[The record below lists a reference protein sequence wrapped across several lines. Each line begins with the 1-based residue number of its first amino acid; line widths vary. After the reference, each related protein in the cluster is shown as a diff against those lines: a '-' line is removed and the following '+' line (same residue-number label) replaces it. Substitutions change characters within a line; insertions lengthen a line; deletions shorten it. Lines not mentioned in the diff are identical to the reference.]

1 MLDRHIDSFLSH
13 LEVVRHLS
21 PHTISS
27 YRRDLDSFFTFLK
40 EKNDSWEEVQDH
52 HVRGFVAQ
60 ERRRGLSARS
70 IQRALSSIR
79 SFFNYLLDEEVVE
92 TNPAANISSPKSAQL
107 LPKALDT
114 DLVKRL
120 LDFKPQGDIEIRD
133 KAMVELLYSSGLRL
147 SELCGLNMDS
157 VSIKERSCRVVGKGN
172 KTRDLPVGEKA
183 IQSLRD
189 WLLVRENISSD
200 ANKALFLNK
209 NGKRISTRSVQLR
222 LERLSKKRGLPMVNP
237 HMLRHSF
244 ASHILE
250 SSGDLRAVQE
260 MLGHSDIGT
269 TQIYTKLD
277 FQHLSKVYDDAHPR
291 AKSRK
296 SK

>member
-1 MLDRHIDSFLSH
+1 MLDRHLDPFLSH

-27 YRRDLDSFFTFLK
+27 YKRDLTAFFTFLK
-40 EKNDSWEEVQDH
+40 EKHDSGEEVRDH
-52 HVRGFVAQ
+52 DIRGFVAQ
-60 ERRRGLSARS
+60 ERRRDLSARS

-92 TNPAANISSPKSAQL
+92 TNPAANISSPKSTQL

-147 SELCGLNMDS
+147 SELCSLNMDS
-157 VSIKERSCRVVGKGN
+157 ISVKERSCRVVGKGN
-172 KTRDLPVGEKA
+172 KTRDLPVGDKA

-189 WLLVRENISSD
+189 WLLVRRNISGD
-200 ANKALFLNK
+200 TNKALFLNK

-291 AKSRK
+291 AKNRK

>member
-40 EKNDSWEEVQDH
+40 EKHESWEEVQDH
-52 HVRGFVAQ
+52 HIRGFVAQ

-92 TNPAANISSPKSAQL
+92 TNPAANISSPKSTQL

-147 SELCGLNMDS
+147 SELCSLNMDS
-157 VSIKERSCRVVGKGN
+157 ISVRERSCRVVGKGN

-189 WLLVRENISSD
+189 WLLVRKNISSD
-200 ANKALFLNK
+200 SNKALFLNK

-291 AKSRK
+291 AKNRK

>member
-1 MLDRHIDSFLSH
+1 MLDRHLDPFLSH

-27 YRRDLDSFFTFLK
+27 YKRDLTAFFTFLK
-40 EKNDSWEEVQDH
+40 EKHDSGEEVRDH
-52 HVRGFVAQ
+52 DIRGFVAQ
-60 ERRRGLSARS
+60 ERRRDLSARS

-120 LDFKPQGDIEIRD
+120 LDFKPQSDIEIRD

-147 SELCGLNMDS
+147 SELCSLNMDS
-157 VSIKERSCRVVGKGN
+157 ISVRERSCRVVGKGN

-189 WLLVRENISSD
+189 WLLVRKNISSD
-200 ANKALFLNK
+200 SNKALFLNK

-291 AKSRK
+291 AKNRK

>member
-52 HVRGFVAQ
+52 QVRGFVAQ

-147 SELCGLNMDS
+147 SELCGLNMES

>member
-1 MLDRHIDSFLSH
+1 MLDRHLDPFLSH

-27 YRRDLDSFFTFLK
+27 YKRDLTAFFTFLK
-40 EKNDSWEEVQDH
+40 EKHDSGEEVRDH
-52 HVRGFVAQ
+52 DIRGFVAQ
-60 ERRRGLSARS
+60 ERRRDLSARS

-92 TNPAANISSPKSAQL
+92 SNPAANISSPKSTQL

-147 SELCGLNMDS
+147 SELCSLNMDS
-157 VSIKERSCRVVGKGN
+157 ISVRERSCRVVGKGN

-189 WLLVRENISSD
+189 WFLVRKNISSD
-200 ANKALFLNK
+200 SNKALFLNK

-291 AKSRK
+291 AKNRK

>member
-52 HVRGFVAQ
+52 QVRGFVAQ

-189 WLLVRENISSD
+189 WLLVRNNISSYT
-200 ANKALFLNK
+200 NKALFLNK

>member
-52 HVRGFVAQ
+52 QVRGFVAQ

-120 LDFKPQGDIEIRD
+120 LNFKPQGDIEIRD

-147 SELCGLNMDS
+147 SELCGLNMES
-157 VSIKERSCRVVGKGN
+157 ISIKERSCRVVGKGN

>member
-1 MLDRHIDSFLSH
+1 MLDRHLDPFLSH

-27 YRRDLDSFFTFLK
+27 YKRDLDSFFTFLK
-40 EKNDSWEEVQDH
+40 EKNDSLEQVQDH
-52 HVRGFVAQ
+52 DIRGFVSQ

-70 IQRALSSIR
+70 LQRSLSSIR
-79 SFFNYLLDEEVVE
+79 SFLNYLLDEEIVE
-92 TNPAANISSPKSAQL
+92 TNPAENISAPKSTQL

-120 LDFKPQGDIEIRD
+120 LDFKPKGDIEIRD

-147 SELCGLNMDS
+147 SELCSLNIDS
-157 VSIKERSCRVVGKGN
+157 ISIKERSCRVVGKGN
-172 KTRDLPVGEKA
+172 KTRDLPVGDKA

-189 WLLVRENISSD
+189 WLL
-200 ANKALFLNK
+200 ALFLNK

-291 AKSRK
+291 AKNNK
-296 SK
+296 K

>member
-52 HVRGFVAQ
+52 QVRGFVAQ

-92 TNPAANISSPKSAQL
+92 TNPAANISSPKSTQL

-157 VSIKERSCRVVGKGN
+157 VSIKERSCRVFRKGN
-172 KTRDLPVGEKA
+172 ITRDLPVGEKA

>member
-1 MLDRHIDSFLSH
+1 MLDRHLDPFLSH

-27 YRRDLDSFFTFLK
+27 YKRDLTAFFTFLK
-40 EKNDSWEEVQDH
+40 EKHDSWEEVQDH
-52 HVRGFVAQ
+52 HIRGFVAQ
-60 ERRRGLSARS
+60 ERRRDLSARS

-147 SELCGLNMDS
+147 SELCSLNMDS
-157 VSIKERSCRVVGKGN
+157 ISVRERSCRVVGKGN

-189 WLLVRENISSD
+189 WLLVRKNISSD
-200 ANKALFLNK
+200 SNKALFLNK

-291 AKSRK
+291 AKNRK

>member
-1 MLDRHIDSFLSH
+1 MLDRHLDPFLSH

-27 YRRDLDSFFTFLK
+27 YKRDLTAFFTFLK
-40 EKNDSWEEVQDH
+40 EKHDSGEEVRDH
-52 HVRGFVAQ
+52 DIRGFVAQ
-60 ERRRGLSARS
+60 ERRRDLSARS

-92 TNPAANISSPKSAQL
+92 TNPAANISSPKSTQL

-147 SELCGLNMDS
+147 SELCSLNMDS
-157 VSIKERSCRVVGKGN
+157 ISVRERSCRVVGKGI

-189 WLLVRENISSD
+189 WLLVRKNISSD
-200 ANKALFLNK
+200 SNKALFLNK

-291 AKSRK
+291 AKNRK

>member
-1 MLDRHIDSFLSH
+1 MLDRHLDPFLSH

-27 YRRDLDSFFTFLK
+27 YKRDLTAFFTFLK
-40 EKNDSWEEVQDH
+40 EKHDSGEEVRDH
-52 HVRGFVAQ
+52 DIRGFVAQ
-60 ERRRGLSARS
+60 ERRRDLSARS

-157 VSIKERSCRVVGKGN
+157 ISIKERSCRVVGKGN

-189 WLLVRENISSD
+189 WLLVRKNISSD

>member
-52 HVRGFVAQ
+52 QVRGFVAQ

-157 VSIKERSCRVVGKGN
+157 ISIKERSCRVVGKGN

-296 SK
+296 NK

>member
-1 MLDRHIDSFLSH
+1 MLDRHLDPFLSH

-27 YRRDLDSFFTFLK
+27 YKRDLTAFFTFLK
-40 EKNDSWEEVQDH
+40 EKHDSGEEVRDH
-52 HVRGFVAQ
+52 DIRGFVAQ
-60 ERRRGLSARS
+60 ERRRDLSARS

-92 TNPAANISSPKSAQL
+92 TNPAANISSPKSTQL

-147 SELCGLNMDS
+147 SELCSLNMDS
-157 VSIKERSCRVVGKGN
+157 ISVRERSCRVVGKGN

-189 WLLVRENISSD
+189 WLLVRKNISSD
-200 ANKALFLNK
+200 SNKALFLNK

-291 AKSRK
+291 AKNRK

>member
-40 EKNDSWEEVQDH
+40 EKHDSWEEVQDH
-52 HVRGFVAQ
+52 QVRGFVAQ

-147 SELCGLNMDS
+147 SELCGLNMES
-157 VSIKERSCRVVGKGN
+157 ISIKERSCRVVGKGN

>member
-52 HVRGFVAQ
+52 QVRGFVAQ

-147 SELCGLNMDS
+147 SELCGLNMES
-157 VSIKERSCRVVGKGN
+157 ISIKERSCRVVGKGN

-209 NGKRISTRSVQLR
+209 SGKRISNRSVQLR

>member
-21 PHTISS
+21 PYTISS

-40 EKNDSWEEVQDH
+40 EKHDSWEEVQDH

-120 LDFKPQGDIEIRD
+120 LDFKPQGNIEIRD

-147 SELCGLNMDS
+147 SELCGLNMES
-157 VSIKERSCRVVGKGN
+157 ISIKERLCRVVGKGN

>member
-1 MLDRHIDSFLSH
+1 MLDRHIDPFLSH

-40 EKNDSWEEVQDH
+40 EKNNTWKEVQDH
-52 HVRGFVAQ
+52 QVRGFVAQ

-92 TNPAANISSPKSAQL
+92 TNPAANISSPKFAQL

-147 SELCGLNMDS
+147 SELCSLNMDS
-157 VSIKERSCRVVGKGN
+157 ISVRERSCRVVGKGN

-189 WLLVRENISSD
+189 WLLVRKNISSD
-200 ANKALFLNK
+200 SNKALFLNK

-222 LERLSKKRGLPMVNP
+222 LERLSKKRGLPVVNP

-291 AKSRK
+291 AKNRK

>member
-27 YRRDLDSFFTFLK
+27 YKRDLDSFFTFLK
-40 EKNDSWEEVQDH
+40 EKNDSLERIQDH
-52 HVRGFVAQ
+52 DIRGFVSQ

-70 IQRALSSIR
+70 LQRSLSSIR
-79 SFFNYLLDEEVVE
+79 SFFNYLLDEEIVE
-92 TNPAANISSPKSAQL
+92 TNPAENISAPKSTQL

-120 LDFKPQGDIEIRD
+120 LDFKPKGDIEIRD

-147 SELCGLNMDS
+147 SELCGLNIDS
-157 VSIKERSCRVVGKGN
+157 ISIKERSCRVVGKGN
-172 KTRDLPVGEKA
+172 KTRDLPVGDKA

-189 WLLVRENISSD
+189 WLLVRRNISSD
-200 ANKALFLNK
+200 TNKALFLNK

-291 AKSRK
+291 AKNK
-296 SK
+296 KK

>member
-1 MLDRHIDSFLSH
+1 MLDRHIDPFLSH
-13 LEVVRHLS
+13 LEVVRPLS

-40 EKNDSWEEVQDH
+40 EKHKSWEEVQDH
-52 HVRGFVAQ
+52 HIRGFVAQ

-147 SELCGLNMDS
+147 SELCGLNMES
-157 VSIKERSCRVVGKGN
+157 ISIKERSCRVVGKGN

>member
-52 HVRGFVAQ
+52 QVRGFVAQ

-147 SELCGLNMDS
+147 SELCSLNMDS
-157 VSIKERSCRVVGKGN
+157 ISVKERSCRVVGKGN